1 LKAVFLRQRRLQAKG
16 FGVEIEVLGD
26 DAVQTATESD
36 GKDNGQSAT
45 EMLAAQIAST
55 EVVIESDLLPEGVTV
70 GADLGEISVEVATQ
84 APTPVP
90 TPDPTATPTPSPTA
104 APTLATGAGGVSFID
119 KPNPP
124 ETTPPPRSSSTNAMN
139 AGGSFVFDSP
149 SSTSAMIAG
158 GVLVASFLVI
168 VPGANALRIHLN
180 KTKQEAEANSKLL
193 NHGNVSM
200 EEINP
205 EEIRI
210 EIPELHDET
219 AKSDHGD
226 HDFRK
231 QFTEADL

>member
-1 LKAVFLRQRRLQAKG
+1 MEKAETHPPPPHPLNTKVRFLAPLSHSAPPRLSLLFKKRQ
-16 FGVEIEVLGD
+16 
-26 DAVQTATESD
+26 
-36 GKDNGQSAT
+36 
-45 EMLAAQIAST
+45 
-55 EVVIESDLLPEGVTV
+55 
-70 GADLGEISVEVATQ
+70 EVATQ

-90 TPDPTATPTPSPTA
+90 TPDPTATPTLSPTATPTPDPTATPTPSPTVLA
-104 APTLATGAGGVSFID
+104 AGAGGVGS
-119 KPNPP
+119 NGSPP
-124 ETTPPPRSSSTNAMN
+124 PKTTPRPRSSSTSAMN

-149 SSTSAMIAG
+149 SSTTAMIAG

-193 NHGNVSM
+193 NHGSVSM

-205 EEIRI
+205 EEVRI
-210 EIPELHDET
+210 EILELHDET

>member
-1 LKAVFLRQRRLQAKG
+1 
-16 FGVEIEVLGD
+16 
-26 DAVQTATESD
+26 
-36 GKDNGQSAT
+36 
-45 EMLAAQIAST
+45 
-55 EVVIESDLLPEGVTV
+55 
-70 GADLGEISVEVATQ
+70 
-84 APTPVP
+84 
-90 TPDPTATPTPSPTA
+90 
-104 APTLATGAGGVSFID
+104 
-119 KPNPP
+119 
-124 ETTPPPRSSSTNAMN
+124 
-139 AGGSFVFDSP
+139 
-149 SSTSAMIAG
+149 MIAG